1 MLYTANGKTKKNNKL
16 IEKYT
21 EINKDN
27 SSSIM
32 NKLNTAGLF
41 FNNLDDKSNININ
54 TNNNKYK
61 PNIKFTDKINNKEAN
76 INFDAELDDKTN

>member
-41 FNNLDDKSNININ
+41 FNNLPTS
-54 TNNNKYK
+54 
-61 PNIKFTDKINNKEAN
+61 PPR
-76 INFDAELDDKTN
+76 